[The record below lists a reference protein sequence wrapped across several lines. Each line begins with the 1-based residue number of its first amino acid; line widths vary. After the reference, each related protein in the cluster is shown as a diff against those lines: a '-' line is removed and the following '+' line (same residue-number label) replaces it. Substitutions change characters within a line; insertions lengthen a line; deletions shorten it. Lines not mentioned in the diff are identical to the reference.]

1 MPEVVNK
8 SVGII
13 RLPFANVELKP
24 KQTTYLDDETYE
36 KVKAVLHEYRKLCI
50 VEIKE
55 TTKAVTMKL
64 EQNEDG
70 SISLTS
76 ESDKVVVESAPVQI
90 AEETPSEEPKEEVA
104 QEIPAEEQ
112 NTEGTKKKKKVTRSE
127 ETPSEEPKEE
137 VAQEIPAEEQ
147 NTEGTKKK
155 KKVTRSK
162 SIGFD

>member
-13 RLPFANVELKP
+13 RLPFANVELKQ

-36 KVKAVLHEYRKLCI
+36 KVKAVLHEYRKLGI

-112 NTEGTKKKKKVTRSE
+112 NTEGTKKKKKVTRS
-127 ETPSEEPKEE
+127 
-137 VAQEIPAEEQ
+137 
-147 NTEGTKKK
+147 
-155 KKVTRSK
+155 K